1 MGRQMRLRDLDTSLD
16 QLEGLRPRFTSTKP
30 SRFVATKV
38 SRPAA
43 ITPTSTYGL
52 LRFIQDTATLCSL
65 PALCTGRVRYRD
77 PVSDK
82 DLAYSVIARKRSI
95 IALTCSGTCS

>member
-1 MGRQMRLRDLDTSLD
+1 VGRQMRLRDLDTSLD
-16 QLEGLRPRFTSTKP
+16 QLEGLRPRFTSTRP

-43 ITPTSTYGL
+43 ITPTSAYGL

-65 PALCTGRVRYRD
+65 PALCTGSRVRYRD
-77 PVSDK
+77 PVSDTGVGLQRDSQEAFDHRV
-82 DLAYSVIARKRSI
+82 DL
-95 IALTCSGTCS
+95 LGHL

>member
-16 QLEGLRPRFTSTKP
+16 QLEGLRPRFTFTRP
-30 SRFVATKV
+30 SRFVATTV

-65 PALCTGRVRYRD
+65 PALSSGRVRDRD
-77 PVSDK
+77 PVSATGVGLQRD
-82 DLAYSVIARKRSI
+82 S
-95 IALTCSGTCS
+95 

>member
-16 QLEGLRPRFTSTKP
+16 QLEGLSPRFTSTRP
-30 SRFVATKV
+30 SRVVATKV

-52 LRFIQDTATLCSL
+52 LRFIQDTATLRSL
-65 PALCTGRVRYRD
+65 PALCTGRVRDRD
-77 PVSDK
+77 PVSATGVGLQRDSQEAFDHRV
-82 DLAYSVIARKRSI
+82 DL
-95 IALTCSGTCS
+95 LGHL

>member
-16 QLEGLRPRFTSTKP
+16 QLEGLRPRFTSTRP
-30 SRFVATKV
+30 SRVVATKV

-52 LRFIQDTATLCSL
+52 LRFIKDTTTLCSL
-65 PALCTGRVRYRD
+65 PALCTGRVRDRD
-77 PVSDK
+77 PVSDTGVGLQRDSQEAFDHRV
-82 DLAYSVIARKRSI
+82 DL
-95 IALTCSGTCS
+95 LGHL

>member
-16 QLEGLRPRFTSTKP
+16 QLEGLRPRFTSTRP

-65 PALCTGRVRYRD
+65 PALCTGRVRDSD
-77 PVSDK
+77 PVSDTGVGLQRDSQEAFDHRV
-82 DLAYSVIARKRSI
+82 DL
-95 IALTCSGTCS
+95 LGHL

>member
-16 QLEGLRPRFTSTKP
+16 QLEGLRPRFTSTRP

-43 ITPTSTYGL
+43 ITPASMYGL
-52 LRFIQDTATLCSL
+52 LRFI
-65 PALCTGRVRYRD
+65 
-77 PVSDK
+77 
-82 DLAYSVIARKRSI
+82 
-95 IALTCSGTCS
+95 

>member
-16 QLEGLRPRFTSTKP
+16 QLEGLSPRFTSTRP
-30 SRFVATKV
+30 SRVVATKV

-52 LRFIQDTATLCSL
+52 LRFIQDTAILCSL
-65 PALCTGRVRYRD
+65 PALCTGRDRDRD
-77 PVSDK
+77 PVSTTGVGQQRDSQEAFDHRV
-82 DLAYSVIARKRSI
+82 DL
-95 IALTCSGTCS
+95 LGHL

>member
-1 MGRQMRLRDLDTSLD
+1 VGRQMRLRDLDTSLD

-52 LRFIQDTATLCSL
+52 LRFIQDRHFMQPTCAVYRQSQGSR
-65 PALCTGRVRYRD
+65 PGVRYGCW
-77 PVSDK
+77 PT
-82 DLAYSVIARKRSI
+82 A
-95 IALTCSGTCS
+95 